1 MTIEISHT
9 QHPTSKT
16 MYIFFNTDKNYDYN
30 IWSFCH
36 PHDNLWSNGAEIPT
50 SAPERTPFV
59 VIRCSRISFY
69 TTDFRCARIKEP
81 RSRIF

>member
-1 MTIEISHT
+1 MIIEISHT

-30 IWSFCH
+30 IWSFYH

-59 VIRCSRISFY
+59 GHPLF
-69 TTDFRCARIKEP
+69 TDQFLYDGFQVC
-81 RSRIF
+81 